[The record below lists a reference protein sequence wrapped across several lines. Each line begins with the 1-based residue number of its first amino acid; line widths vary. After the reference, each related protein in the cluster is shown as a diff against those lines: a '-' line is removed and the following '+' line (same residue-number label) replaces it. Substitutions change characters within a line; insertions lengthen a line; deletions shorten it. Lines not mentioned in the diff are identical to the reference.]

1 MPVCVGPGRKPKLLV
16 FSRTGSILFV
26 SRMADSV
33 DSGIKQDNISD
44 EFLDPSCDPCKGQ
57 QKFMKVVSY
66 CPICVEYFCKDC
78 DRAHANFQITKKHRL
93 KYGSE
98 MPACEADKPPK
109 FQDCQ
114 IHANAVRD
122 WFCINHNEMICS
134 KCKNQHDRCF
144 IRHADD
150 MSKILDPNDIR
161 KFMNGASKAKDEA
174 STVMSELE
182 QNVSDIENRRACMLE
197 QVKIKH
203 EKIKA
208 ELARKFHASCEG
220 INKTCSEHAAS
231 ITAQVASLSDKVV
244 QLDCVRE
251 DVKQET
257 KSKLD
262 TKLFVKM
269 QTVVENT
276 SEIVKSIRDLTK
288 EINIVDLE
296 FIEDEHLNSFLTN
309 DTDIGFVQETMSQ
322 RSFYPCV
329 PIFPSFE
336 CSSFT
341 ETRFHKSLM
350 EKNIVIAS
358 MEIKQTSSYAFAFIS
373 TLNSNVFGIKSR
385 MWNYK
390 GTGPRMKI
398 PTTVLLGPDS
408 ETLVAFGCE
417 AGDKYA
423 ELVATG
429 QNASY
434 YYFEECGKDLV
445 ERFRAQ
451 SPFDEP
457 MKDATGK
464 CMSTVQ
470 VLTHIAKYLVDDLM
484 QQFKTELYQ
493 SKDIT
498 LSVVA
503 PSLSTEGAKQALI
516 EAVKATGVP
525 PKNIVI
531 IPEAI
536 AVAQFCHSSIE
547 AGRIGDQSLIKDG
560 DAYMIVNVSDNSTE
574 VTINKY
580 AKPMAENM
588 LIAHVDGID
597 ESSIYAAFEDFLQD
611 IVGNDVFQNFAQSWP
626 DEVRESREDVEG
638 RMKKLDTS
646 AESRIFFRLSGQLI
660 GTFEEM
666 KGKKL
671 RDALQQSSYSE
682 DVQIYGDKMYIS
694 SHIVKGFYDKPVI
707 RTCMLL
713 QSVLQSREADK
724 IRFIVMKGILAEMRE
739 FKKAIKSAFPDV
751 LFFFLDR
758 DGDIAAMQ
766 GAVIHAY
773 KRQ

>member
-1 MPVCVGPGRKPKLLV
+1 MSDLVGNPNFW
-16 FSRTGSILFV
+16 FSHAQAHLFV

-57 QKFMKVVSY
+57 QKYMKVVSY
-66 CPICVEYFCKDC
+66 CPTCVEYFCKDC
-78 DRAHANFQITKKHRL
+78 NRAHANFQITKKHRL

-134 KCKNQHDRCF
+134 KCKDQHDRCF

-150 MSKILDPNDIR
+150 MSKIIDPNDIR

-197 QVKIKH
+197 QVKIKY

-296 FIEDEHLNSFLTN
+296 FIEDEHWNSFLTN

-322 RSFYPCV
+322 SSSNASLPCV
-329 PIFPSFE
+329 SFPSCE
-336 CSSFT
+336 CGSFT
-341 ETRFHKSLM
+341 ETHFHKSRM
-350 EKNIVIAS
+350 GANPVIAS
-358 MEIKQTSSYAFAFIS
+358 MEIKRASSYTFAFIT
-373 TLNSNVFGIKSR
+373 TLESNIFDIQSR
-385 MWNYK
+385 MWKTKY
-390 GTGPRMKI
+390 GPRMKI
-398 PTTVLLGPDS
+398 PSTVLLGPDS
-408 ETLVAFGCE
+408 ETLVAFGYE
-417 AGDKYA
+417 AVDKYA
-423 ELVATG
+423 EVVATR

-445 ERFRAQ
+445 ERFQTQ
-451 SPFDEP
+451 SMFDKP

-464 CMSTVQ
+464 CMSTMQ
-470 VLTHIAKYLVDDLM
+470 VITHIAKYLLDDLM
-484 QQFKTELYQ
+484 QQSKNRLSQ
-493 SKDIT
+493 SDIT
-498 LSVVA
+498 LSVVT
-503 PSLSTEGAKQALI
+503 PSLSTEGAKQAFI

-531 IPEAI
+531 IPEAL
-536 AVAQFCHSSIE
+536 AVAQFCHSSIDD
-547 AGRIGDQSLIKDG
+547 GRIEDIKSLIKDG
-560 DAYMIVNVSDNSTE
+560 DAYMIVNISGDSTE
-574 VTINKY
+574 VTINKC

-611 IVGNDVFQNFAQSWP
+611 IVGKDVFQKFAQSWP
-626 DEVRESREDVEG
+626 DEVRELREDVEG
-638 RMKKLDTS
+638 SMKKLDTS
-646 AESRIFFRLSGQLI
+646 AESRILFRFLGELI
-660 GTFEEM
+660 YTFKTM
-666 KGKKL
+666 KGKEL
-671 RDALQQSSYSE
+671 GEVLQQSRYSE
-682 DVQIYGDKMYIS
+682 DVQISGDKLYINN
-694 SHIVKGFYDKPVI
+694 HIVKGFYEKPVI
-707 RTCMLL
+707 RTCILL

-724 IRFIVMKGILAEMRE
+724 IRCIFLTGILADMRE
-739 FKKAIKSAFPDV
+739 FQKAIKSAFPDIY
-751 LFFFLDR
+751 FFFLE
-758 DGDIAAMQ
+758 DGEFVAMQ

-773 KRQ
+773 KRRY